1 MIRPLLL
8 ITGASFVLA
17 VACFAGAAAL
27 GGRDILHPWAW
38 RHAAWTYDGHH
49 GGWRDWDDVRQ
60 ENATP
65 TTREIAWTG
74 GDRLELDAPADVQYT
89 QSAGPAKLV
98 VTGPKSLVDRLELDD
113 GELRIANGG
122 GWNMGRI
129 SVVMTAPAV
138 SRFAINGDDSLS
150 ILGYDQDQLAIDVS
164 GHGMAK
170 AVGKARQVNLDI
182 SGSGEI
188 DLGALSSA
196 SAEADISGSGR
207 ASIAPTDEANLD
219 ISGSGEVNL
228 LTRPPRL
235 NSDVSGSGRIIETP
249 PAAPP
254 VQPATVT
261 PAPAAAGP
269 AKAK

>member
-27 GGRDILHPWAW
+27 GGHDFLHPWAW
-38 RHAAWTYDGHH
+38 RHAAWTFDGDR
-49 GGWRDWDDVRQ
+49 GRWRNWDDVRP

-65 TTREIAWTG
+65 VTREIAWTG

-89 QSAGPAKLV
+89 QAAGPAKLV

-113 GELRIANGG
+113 GELRVDGD
-122 GWNMGRI
+122 GWNQGRV

-170 AVGKARQVNLDI
+170 AAGKARQVNLDI

-219 ISGSGEVNL
+219 ISGSGEVDL

-235 NSDVSGSGRIIETP
+235 NSDVSGSGRIIESP
-249 PAAPP
+249 PAPAAA
-254 VQPATVT
+254 QPATVT
-261 PAPAAAGP
+261 PAPPTAAA